1 MICLLCDRPFQA
13 SSSWYD
19 VMLCKFPPVIC
30 ERCRESF
37 EAAEPNDDVEAL
49 FTYNDAMKHYIERYK
64 FGKDVALAEVF
75 RSDIYEA
82 LRNRR
87 ETIVAVPLH
96 EERLHERTFSQ
107 VHCLLEA
114 AHIPYANI
122 LKKVVHDQQSK
133 KTLAERQHSKNRFLL
148 HEEICIQGQE
158 FLIVDDIYTTGATVG
173 EIKNILLS
181 HGATKVS
188 SFVLA
193 KVKSNKNYL
202 V

>member
-19 VMLCKFPPVIC
+19 VVLRKFPPVIC

-49 FTYNDAMKHYIERYK
+49 FTYNAAMKDYMERYK
-64 FGKDVALAEVF
+64 FGKDVALAQVF

-87 ETIVAVPLH
+87 ETIIPVPLH
-96 EERLHERTFSQ
+96 RERLHERTFSQ
-107 VHCLLEA
+107 VHYLLEM

-122 LKKVVHDQQSK
+122 LKKAVHDQQSK
-133 KTLAERQHSKNRFLL
+133 KTLAQRQNNKNRFLL
-148 HEEICIQGQE
+148 QQEMCIQGQE
-158 FLIVDDIYTTGATVG
+158 FIIVDDIYTTGATVG
-173 EIKNILLS
+173 EIKNLLLS
-181 HGATKVS
+181 NGAKKVS
-188 SFVLA
+188 CFVLV